1 MRGYLIFDLEITN
14 QAAWD
19 EYRRV
24 AGPLMTAA
32 GGRFIVRGEKAEALE
47 GGWEPATI
55 SVVEFPSY
63 EIARDFYHSAEY
75 AATLPLRR
83 KASRGRGI
91 LVGSTPLPEAS
102 R

>member
-1 MRGYLIFDLEITN
+1 LRGYLIFDLEITD
-14 QAAWD
+14 QEAWE

-24 AGPLMTAA
+24 AGPLMIAA

-47 GGWEPATI
+47 GGWQPATV

-63 EIARDFYHSAEY
+63 ETARDFYYSPAY
-75 AATLPLRR
+75 AATLPLRQ